1 MIREYSPETTRT
13 GWTAI
18 ALAAAVTPAL
28 AQPVFSPSDVP
39 WSFYTATM
47 RADGGLLAGS
57 DYDLS
62 TGTQPAIWTPGGGV
76 QTFPVPSATTSGE
89 IRAVSTDGTI
99 AAGGSSING
108 SWATT
113 RATIWRNG
121 VPVELGHLPG
131 GVRSAGMGLSGD
143 GTAVVG
149 WSDNGNSQSRAFRW
163 TEAGGMQD
171 LGTFDDQ
178 LNSGAVAISTDGTV
192 VAGNTHDGVF
202 NTARPFRWT
211 HVGGMQDL
219 GLLQGGS
226 FASSSAMSAD
236 GSAITGVAD
245 IHITGGQR
253 EYGIFRWSESLGME
267 YLGALGLPFA
277 ERTET
282 QPNAIS
288 ASGDVI
294 VGQAF
299 DVESGPGGF
308 GRLAAVYWS
317 RTTGLVDLNTYLPS
331 LGLDLG
337 GYTLRSADAISADGS
352 IIVGSGLAPDGSF
365 ASWRVSGIPAPGG
378 TVLLALA
385 SITTIR
391 RKRP

>member
-1 MIREYSPETTRT
+1 MA
-13 GWTAI
+13 TA
-18 ALAAAVTPAL
+18 
-28 AQPVFSPSDVP
+28 
-39 WSFYTATM
+39 
-47 RADGGLLAGS
+47 G
-57 DYDLS
+57 
-62 TGTQPAIWTPGGGV
+62 
-76 QTFPVPSATTSGE
+76 
-89 IRAVSTDGTI
+89 
-99 AAGGSSING
+99 
-108 SWATT
+108 
-113 RATIWRNG
+113 
-121 VPVELGHLPG
+121 
-131 GVRSAGMGLSGD
+131 
-143 GTAVVG
+143 
-149 WSDNGNSQSRAFRW
+149 
-163 TEAGGMQD
+163 
-171 LGTFDDQ
+171 
-178 LNSGAVAISTDGTV
+178 TDGTV